1 MAEQYSGLGSLSPEV
16 QAQYDYL
23 MPEVE
28 KAVRRATNARGVF
41 YSGPAQQE
49 EIEAKRKLLTELA
62 LADEA
67 RKKEQGYQSS
77 EREKDREVAR
87 EEAAQGAKA
96 SGISSALQSAG
107 LLGGL
112 YLTRGVKDPTP
123 TTGGAAAPASW
134 YNKA

>member
-1 MAEQYSGLGSLSPEV
+1 MADAYSGLGALSPEV
-16 QAQYDYL
+16 QAQYEYL

-41 YSGPAQQE
+41 YSGPAQVE

-67 RKKEQGYQSS
+67 SKREQGFQSS

-87 EEAAQGAKA
+87 ETSEREGKSA
-96 SGISSALQSAG
+96 SLSSAMQSAG

-112 YLTRGVKDPTP
+112 VLGH
-123 TTGGAAAPASW
+123 
-134 YNKA
+134 